1 MKKLLAAEVCPVVR
15 FSDYNSLEES
25 SSWGPRRNPDI
36 ELILVTAGEFFFE
49 TAEKVITVAP
59 GELLFIQPGIEH
71 TFGLKSEKLQ
81 AGFWYI
87 HLELLSHQRWL
98 DNCYSAVPRP
108 QEKIYVGGD
117 KDLESCF
124 RRSSEVLAGYGKNR
138 KAMLEV
144 ICREMWLRL
153 AEYWEGAVVSI
164 LSPRT
169 LQMVEWVRV
178 NLKSPISRRD
188 LARKF
193 FLTPEHINA
202 IFKRELGVSP
212 TQFIHR
218 ERILLANKLMETRG
232 LNIKEV
238 AKQVGFCDQFY
249 FSKIF
254 KRIMGVAPSL
264 CSSRSSAFIN
274 PSTHF

>member
-1 MKKLLAAEVCPVVR
+1 MKKLPAADVCPVVR
-15 FSDYNSLEES
+15 FSDFNSLEEG

-49 TAEKVITVAP
+49 TCEKVITVTP
-59 GELLFIQPGIEH
+59 GELLFIQPGLEH
-71 TFGLKSEKLQ
+71 TFGLKSENPL

-87 HLELLSHQRWL
+87 HLELLSQQRWL
-98 DNCYSAVPRP
+98 DESYCAVPSPR
-108 QEKIYVGGD
+108 EKIYVGGD

-153 AEYWEGAVVSI
+153 AEYWEGAVVSR
-164 LSPRT
+164 LAPRT
-169 LQMVEWVRV
+169 LEMIEWVRV
-178 NLKSPISRRD
+178 NLKNPISRRD

-218 ERILLANKLMETRG
+218 ERILLANKLMKTRG

-238 AKQVGFCDQFY
+238 AEQVGFCDQFY

-254 KRIMGVAPSL
+254 KRLMGVAPSL
-264 CSSRSSAFIN
+264 CSNRSSAFIN
-274 PSTHF
+274 SSAGF